1 METINK
7 KIIFWGTPLFALPS
21 LKVLHDLGLVAAV
34 VTQPDKPAG
43 RNKKIKSSP
52 VKIFAKENNID
63 ILEPVKLD
71 EAFIDSLEKH
81 LPANFVVVAYG
92 KIIPQDILDLPKMP
106 AINIH
111 PSMLPI
117 LRGPSPIQ
125 TAILRGF
132 DSTGVSLM
140 QLDKKMDHGP
150 ILGQIQAKIG
160 PNEDYFNVSERLAN
174 LGAGLLKDKIISY
187 LECQLKASFQDDA
200 KATFCKMIDKSDG
213 QISWQKTAQELHD
226 QVRAYIEWPGSFT
239 KLGDIDIK
247 ILQTKI
253 SEQDL
258 EPGKILINNNQLF
271 IGCKN
276 KSLEIL
282 KIQPAGKKA
291 MLAEEFIRGYQ
302 NKL

>member
-1 METINK
+1 MQTINK

-21 LKVLHDLGLVAAV
+21 LKVLHDLDLVAAV
-34 VTQPDKPAG
+34 VTQADKPAG
-43 RNKKIKSSP
+43 RGKKILASP
-52 VKIFAKENNID
+52 AKNNNID
-63 ILEPVKLD
+63 ILEPLKLD
-71 EAFIDSLEKH
+71 EAFIDDLEKY

-92 KIIPQDILDLPKMP
+92 KIIPQEILDLSKMP

-150 ILGQIQAKIG
+150 ILGQIQVKIG
-160 PNEDYFNVSERLAN
+160 PNEDYFDLSERLAK
-174 LGAGLLKDKIISY
+174 LGADLLKNNIVSY
-187 LECQLKASFQDDA
+187 LECQLNAKFQDDT
-200 KATFCKMIDKSDG
+200 KATFCQMIAKADG
-213 QISWQKTAQELHD
+213 QISWQKTAQELHN
-226 QVRAYIEWPGSFT
+226 QVRAYIEWPGSFV
-239 KLGDIDIK
+239 KLNNLDLK
-247 ILQTKI
+247 IIQTKI
-253 SEQDL
+253 SDQDL
-258 EPGKILINNNQLF
+258 EPGKILINNNKLF
-271 IGCKN
+271 IGTNN

-282 KIQPAGKKA
+282 KIQPAGKKVMTA
-291 MLAEEFIRGYQ
+291 DEFIRGYK

>member
-1 METINK
+1 MQTINK

-21 LKVLHDLGLVAAV
+21 LKVLHDLDLVAAV
-34 VTQPDKPAG
+34 VTQPDKAAG

-52 VKIFAKENNID
+52 VKIFAQENNIK

-71 EAFIDSLEKH
+71 EAFINDIKKY
-81 LPANFVVVAYG
+81 LPAIFVVVAYG
-92 KIIPQDILDLPKMP
+92 KIIPQDILDLSKMP

-125 TAILRGF
+125 TAILKGF

-150 ILGQIQAKIG
+150 ILSQIQAKIS
-160 PNEDYFNVSERLAN
+160 PNEDYFDLSERLSD
-174 LGAGLLKDKIISY
+174 LGADLLKKNIISY
-187 LECQLKASFQDDA
+187 LEYELKGRFQDDA
-200 KATFCKMIDKSDG
+200 KATFCQMIAKADG
-213 QISWQKTAQELHD
+213 QISWQKTSQELHN
-226 QVRAYIEWPGSFT
+226 QVRAFIDWPGSFV
-239 KLGDIDIK
+239 KLNNLDIK

-253 SEQDL
+253 SDQDL
-258 EPGKILINNNQLF
+258 EPGKILIDNNKLY
-271 IGCKN
+271 IGTNN
-276 KSLEIL
+276 KSLEVL
-282 KIQPAGKKA
+282 KIQPAGKKS
-291 MLAEEFIRGYQ
+291 MTAEEFIRGYQ

>member
-1 METINK
+1 
-7 KIIFWGTPLFALPS
+7 
-21 LKVLHDLGLVAAV
+21 
-34 VTQPDKPAG
+34 
-43 RNKKIKSSP
+43 
-52 VKIFAKENNID
+52 
-63 ILEPVKLD
+63 
-71 EAFIDSLEKH
+71 
-81 LPANFVVVAYG
+81 
-92 KIIPQDILDLPKMP
+92 
-106 AINIH
+106 
-111 PSMLPI
+111 
-117 LRGPSPIQ
+117 
-125 TAILRGF
+125 
-132 DSTGVSLM
+132 
-140 QLDKKMDHGP
+140 
-150 ILGQIQAKIG
+150 
-160 PNEDYFNVSERLAN
+160 
-174 LGAGLLKDKIISY
+174 
-187 LECQLKASFQDDA
+187 
-200 KATFCKMIDKSDG
+200 MIDKSDG